1 MVSKSPSDWT
11 QPKRG
16 VKEEGQEGRNLE
28 IRIES
33 NFRKSNLGLS
43 RDGVNSQHILM
54 SLEQH
59 RFQHKISQN
68 DTAYRERL
76 NGACML
82 SLRRQGDKY
91 SEYFISN
98 VLK

>member
-1 MVSKSPSDWT
+1 M
-11 QPKRG
+11 
-16 VKEEGQEGRNLE
+16 E

-33 NFRKSNLGLS
+33 NFRKSNLDPS

-59 RFQHKISQN
+59 RFQHKMSQN
-68 DTAYRERL
+68 DTACREGI
-76 NGACML
+76 NGVCTL
-82 SLRRQGDKY
+82 SLRRQGNNHL
-91 SEYFISN
+91 EYFISN